1 MSEIHLKKH
10 QIDQKSSFRKW
21 VGFPAR
27 SPVPARG
34 ARGTIV
40 SATGSG
46 KTIMA
51 AASALECFP
60 HGRILVTVPTLDLL
74 VQTAQ
79 AWRTVGHRSPMA
91 AVCSLENDP
100 VLNEL
105 GVRTTTNPIQLA
117 LWAGRGPVIVFAT
130 YASLVDREDYAA
142 LQDQERPYGPWQ
154 NSGNGK
160 TRKKTRGP
168 LEAALT
174 GGERLYGQQMAPFD
188 LAIVDEA
195 HGTAGDLGRPWAAI
209 HDNTRIPADF
219 RLYLTATPRIL
230 AAARPQKGAD
240 GQELEIAS
248 MADDPDGTYGA
259 WLAEL
264 GLSEAI
270 EREILAGFEIDVL
283 EIRDPSPVLGE
294 SEEARRG
301 RRLALLQTALLEH
314 AAAYNLR
321 TVMTF
326 HQKVEE
332 AAAFADKLPET
343 AAALYVNDASDD
355 DLAAADK
362 LPKSSVNARFYEL
375 EAGRHVPPDRVWSA
389 WLCGDHLV
397 TERREVLRQFA
408 GGIDA
413 ADRRVHRAFLASVR
427 VLGEGV
433 DITGDR
439 GVEAICFAD
448 TRGSQVEIVQNIGRA
463 LRLNKDGSTKIARII
478 VPVFLEPGEDPT
490 DMVASAS
497 FRPLVAVLQGLRSHD
512 ERLVEQLASR
522 ALTSGQRKVHVRRDA
537 NGQII
542 GAGGEGDG
550 EDQEQD
556 DTDAAAESA
565 LLHFS
570 SPRDTA
576 TIAAFLRT
584 RVYRPESLV
593 WLEGYQALIRW
604 RKENEITGLYAV
616 PYDVEAE
623 VGVTK
628 DFPLGRWV
636 HQQRKA
642 LRAGELEERRK
653 TLLDAPEAGMVW
665 EPGEEAWETKLAAL
679 RSYRRAM
686 GHLAPRQDAVWGEG
700 DAMVP
705 VGQHAANL
713 RRKGGLGKDAERA
726 AERAQQLAAIDEDWN
741 CPWPLDWQRHYRVL
755 ADLVDADG
763 VLPAIQPGVLF
774 EGDDLGKWLARQR
787 EASTWAQLSA
797 EQQER
802 LSQLGV
808 KPLEAPSPAPSAK
821 RAANGQSK
829 AEQAFHRGLAALTQW
844 VEREGAHRPAPRGHS
859 EQIAVDG
866 EAEPVTVKLGVWVS
880 NTKSRWDKLTPE
892 QQAALA
898 ALGVPWAKA
907 AVPAPSGGPAPVRD
921 APVQPAPS
929 GEQAQE
935 YPDQGDPVTAEERET
950 SRGTARARRMN
961 ELMRKHTKAELL
973 RMAYAGGLVNHN
985 SPEKWRKDE
994 IASTVVD
1001 TEFRTADRAAPARP
1015 ASATARPVPAQPLPL
1030 PQQDHHDECDKS
1042 VYEGGTCTCDL
1053 IEQYGPP
1060 SERDDY

>member
-1 MSEIHLKKH
+1 MSEIQLKEH
-10 QIDQKSSFRKW
+10 QVDQRSAFRRW

-27 SPVPARG
+27 SSVPPQG

-46 KTIMA
+46 KTITA
-51 AASALECFP
+51 AACALESFAD
-60 HGRILVTVPTLDLL
+60 GRILVTVPTLDLL
-74 VQTAQ
+74 AQTAQ
-79 AWRTVGHRSPMA
+79 AWRLVGHRAPMV
-91 AVCSLENDP
+91 AVCSLENDA
-100 VLNEL
+100 VLNSL
-105 GVRTTTNPIQLA
+105 GVHTTTNPIQLA
-117 LWAGRGPVIVFAT
+117 LWAGHGPVVVFAT
-130 YASLVDREDYAA
+130 YASLVDREDIDAPEG
-142 LQDQERPYGPWQ
+142 Q
-154 NSGNGK
+154 
-160 TRKKTRGP
+160 RKVRGP
-168 LEAALT
+168 LEAALA
-174 GGERLYGQQMAPFD
+174 GGERLYGQQMAGFD

-209 HDNTRIPADF
+209 HDNARIPADF

-240 GQELEIAS
+240 AQEAEIAT
-248 MADDPDGTYGA
+248 MADDPEGTYGA

-332 AAAFADKLPET
+332 AAAFAEKLPET
-343 AAALYVNDASDD
+343 AAELYVNDASDD
-355 DLAAADK
+355 GLTAADR
-362 LPKSSVNARFYEL
+362 LPKSSIDAEFYEL

-397 TERREVLRQFA
+397 AERREVLRQFA
-408 GGIDA
+408 NGIDA
-413 ADRRVHRAFLASVR
+413 AGRRVHRAFLASVR

-433 DITGDR
+433 DITGER
-439 GVEAICFAD
+439 GVEAVCFAD

-463 LRLNKDGSTKIARII
+463 LRLNKDGTTKVARII

-522 ALTSGQRKVHVRRDA
+522 ALTSGQRKVHVRRDED
-537 NGQII
+537 GQIV

-550 EDQEQD
+550 EDQEQG
-556 DTDAAAESA
+556 DTQAAAEAA

-570 SPRDTA
+570 SPRDAA

-593 WLEGYQALIRW
+593 WLEGYQALLRW
-604 RKENEITGLYAV
+604 RAENEITGVYAV
-616 PYDVEAE
+616 PYDVEVE

-665 EPGEEAWETKLAAL
+665 EPGEEAWEAKLAAL
-679 RSYRRAM
+679 RSYRRAT

-700 DAMVP
+700 EAMVP
-705 VGQHAANL
+705 IGQHMANL
-713 RRKGGLGKDAERA
+713 RRKGGLGKDPKRAQERA
-726 AERAQQLAAIDEDWN
+726 EQLAAIDPDWN
-741 CPWPLDWQRHYRVL
+741 CPWPLSWQRHYRVL

-763 VLPAIQPGVLF
+763 VLPYIAPGVVF
-774 EGDDLGKWLARQR
+774 EGDDIGTWRWRQQ
-787 EASTWAQLSA
+787 EPGTWAQLLP

-802 LSQLGV
+802 LTMLGI
-808 KPLEAPSPAPSAK
+808 KGTEAPSLAPAAAGAAK
-821 RAANGQSK
+821 GPSK
-829 AEQAFHRGLAALTQW
+829 AQQAFQRGLAALRQW
-844 VEREGAHRPAPRGHS
+844 VEREGAARPVPRGHS
-859 EQIAVDG
+859 EEIAIDG
-866 EAEPVTVKLGVWVS
+866 EAEPVAVKLGVWIS
-880 NTKSRWDKLTPE
+880 NTKSRRDKLTAE
-892 QQAALA
+892 QLTALA
-898 ALGVPWAKA
+898 ALGLEWA
-907 AVPAPSGGPAPVRD
+907 
-921 APVQPAPS
+921 
-929 GEQAQE
+929 
-935 YPDQGDPVTAEERET
+935 
-950 SRGTARARRMN
+950 
-961 ELMRKHTKAELL
+961 
-973 RMAYAGGLVNHN
+973 
-985 SPEKWRKDE
+985 
-994 IASTVVD
+994 
-1001 TEFRTADRAAPARP
+1001 RT
-1015 ASATARPVPAQPLPL
+1015 
-1030 PQQDHHDECDKS
+1030 
-1042 VYEGGTCTCDL
+1042 
-1053 IEQYGPP
+1053 
-1060 SERDDY
+1060 

>member
-1 MSEIHLKKH
+1 MSRIPLKEH
-10 QIDQKSSFRKW
+10 QVDQKSAFRKW

-27 SPVPARG
+27 SSVPPQG

-60 HGRILVTVPTLDLL
+60 EGRILVTVPTLDLL
-74 VQTAQ
+74 AQTAQ
-79 AWRTVGHRSPMA
+79 AWRTVGHRSPMV
-91 AVCSLENDP
+91 AVCSLENDA

-117 LWAGRGPVIVFAT
+117 LWAGSGPVVVFAT
-130 YASLVDREDYAA
+130 YASLVDREDIDAPV
-142 LQDQERPYGPWQ
+142 Q
-154 NSGNGK
+154 
-160 TRKKTRGP
+160 RKVRGP
-168 LEAALT
+168 LEAALA
-174 GGERLYGQQMAPFD
+174 GGERLYGQQMAGFD

-209 HDNTRIPADF
+209 HDNARIPADF

-230 AAARPQKGAD
+230 AAARPQRGAD
-240 GQELEIAS
+240 GQEAEIAT
-248 MADDPDGTYGA
+248 MADDPEGTYGA

-332 AAAFADKLPET
+332 AAAFAEKLPET
-343 AAALYVNDASDD
+343 AAELYMNDASDD
-355 DLAAADK
+355 DLAAADR
-362 LPKSSVNARFYEL
+362 LPKSSIDAEFYEL

-397 TERREVLRQFA
+397 SERREVLRQFA
-408 GGIDA
+408 NGIDA
-413 ADRRVHRAFLASVR
+413 AGRRVHRAFLASVR

-433 DITGDR
+433 DITGER
-439 GVEAICFAD
+439 GVEAVCFAD

-463 LRLNKDGSTKIARII
+463 LRLNKDGSTKVARII
-478 VPVFLEPGEDPT
+478 VPVFLEPSEDPT

-522 ALTSGQRKVHVRRDA
+522 ALTSGKRKVHVRRDED
-537 NGQII
+537 GQIV
-542 GAGGEGDG
+542 GAGGEG

-556 DTDAAAESA
+556 DDTQAAAEAA

-570 SPRDTA
+570 SPRDAA

-604 RKENEITGLYAV
+604 RAENEITGLYAV
-616 PYDVEAE
+616 PYDVETE

-665 EPGEEAWETKLAAL
+665 EPGEEAWENKLAAL
-679 RSYRRAM
+679 RSYRRAT

-700 DAMVP
+700 EAMVP
-705 VGQHAANL
+705 VGQHMANL
-713 RRKGGLGKDAERA
+713 RRKGGLGKDPERA
-726 AERAQQLAAIDEDWN
+726 VERAKQLAAVDPDWN

-763 VLPAIQPGVLF
+763 VLPTIEPGVLF
-774 EGDDLGKWLARQR
+774 EGDDLGKWLERQ
-787 EASTWAQLSA
+787 ANSWAQLST

-802 LSQLGV
+802 LSVLGV
-808 KPLEAPSPAPSAK
+808 KPAERPAAAPAKKSAAGGPTK
-821 RAANGQSK
+821 ASAA
-829 AEQAFHRGLAALTQW
+829 FTRGVAALAQYIA
-844 VEREGAHRPAPRGHS
+844 REGAGKPVPRAHS
-859 EQIAVDG
+859 EEIAVDG
-866 EAEPVTVKLGVWVS
+866 EAEPVSVRLGVFLS
-880 NTKSRWDKLTPE
+880 NTKARRGKLTDS
-892 QQAALA
+892 QRAALA
-898 ALGVPWAKA
+898 ELGVEWA
-907 AVPAPSGGPAPVRD
+907 
-921 APVQPAPS
+921 
-929 GEQAQE
+929 
-935 YPDQGDPVTAEERET
+935 
-950 SRGTARARRMN
+950 
-961 ELMRKHTKAELL
+961 
-973 RMAYAGGLVNHN
+973 
-985 SPEKWRKDE
+985 
-994 IASTVVD
+994 
-1001 TEFRTADRAAPARP
+1001 
-1015 ASATARPVPAQPLPL
+1015 
-1030 PQQDHHDECDKS
+1030 
-1042 VYEGGTCTCDL
+1042 
-1053 IEQYGPP
+1053 
-1060 SERDDY
+1060 

>member
-1 MSEIHLKKH
+1 MSAIQLKEH
-10 QIDQKSSFRKW
+10 QVDQRSAFRTW

-27 SPVPARG
+27 SSVPPQG

-46 KTIMA
+46 KTITA
-51 AASALECFP
+51 AACALESFAD
-60 HGRILVTVPTLDLL
+60 GRILVTVPTLDLL

-79 AWRTVGHRSPMA
+79 AWRLVGHRSPMV
-91 AVCSLENDP
+91 AVCSLENDA
-100 VLNEL
+100 VLNSL
-105 GVRTTTNPIQLA
+105 RVRTTTNPVQLA
-117 LWAGRGPVIVFAT
+117 LWAGHGPVVVFAT
-130 YASLVDREDYAA
+130 YASLVDREDIDAPVG
-142 LQDQERPYGPWQ
+142 RG
-154 NSGNGK
+154 
-160 TRKKTRGP
+160 RVRGP
-168 LEAALT
+168 LEAALA
-174 GGERLYGQQMAPFD
+174 GGDRLYGQQMAGFD

-209 HDNTRIPADF
+209 HDNQRIPADF

-230 AAARPQKGAD
+230 AAARPQKGTG

-259 WLAEL
+259 WLPGAEL

-332 AAAFADKLPET
+332 AAAFADKLPHT
-343 AAALYVNDASDD
+343 AAELYVNDATGD

-362 LPKSSVNARFYEL
+362 LPKSSIDAEFYEL

-397 TERREVLRQFA
+397 AERREVLRQFA
-408 GGIDA
+408 NGIDA
-413 ADRRVHRAFLASVR
+413 AGRRVHRAFLASVR

-433 DITGDR
+433 DITGER
-439 GVEAICFAD
+439 GVEAVCFAD

-463 LRLNKDGSTKIARII
+463 LRLNKDGSTKVARII

-522 ALTSGQRKVHVRRDA
+522 ALTSGKRKVHVKRDDD
-537 NGQII
+537 GQIV
-542 GAGGEGDG
+542 GAGGKGDG
-550 EDQEQD
+550 KDQEQD
-556 DTDAAAESA
+556 DTQAAAESA

-604 RKENEITGLYAV
+604 RAENEITGVYAI
-616 PYDVEAE
+616 PYDVGTE

-665 EPGEEAWETKLAAL
+665 EPGEEAWENKLAAL
-679 RSYRRAM
+679 RSYRRAT

-700 DAMVP
+700 GAMVP
-705 VGQHAANL
+705 IGQHMANL
-713 RRKGGLGKDAERA
+713 RRKGAKNGLGKDPERA
-726 AERAQQLAAIDEDWN
+726 AVRAAQLTEIDADWD

-763 VLPAIQPGVLF
+763 VLPTIEPGVLF
-774 EGDDLGKWLARQR
+774 EGDDLGKWLQR
-787 EASTWAQLSA
+787 HKQPGTWAQLLP

-802 LSQLGV
+802 LTTLGV
-808 KPLEAPSPAPSAK
+808 QPAQAPSPAPTAT
-821 RAANGQSK
+821 RATKSPSK
-829 AEQAFHRGLAALTQW
+829 AQQAFQRGIAALTQW
-844 VEREGAHRPAPRGHS
+844 VEREGDRPVPRGHS
-859 EQIAVDG
+859 EQITIDDAGGGETEPAV
-866 EAEPVTVKLGVWVS
+866 VKLGVWVS
-880 NTKSRWDKLTPE
+880 NTKSRRDKLTTE
-892 QQAALA
+892 QLDALRK
-898 ALGVPWAKA
+898 LGMQWA
-907 AVPAPSGGPAPVRD
+907 
-921 APVQPAPS
+921 
-929 GEQAQE
+929 
-935 YPDQGDPVTAEERET
+935 
-950 SRGTARARRMN
+950 
-961 ELMRKHTKAELL
+961 
-973 RMAYAGGLVNHN
+973 
-985 SPEKWRKDE
+985 
-994 IASTVVD
+994 
-1001 TEFRTADRAAPARP
+1001 
-1015 ASATARPVPAQPLPL
+1015 
-1030 PQQDHHDECDKS
+1030 
-1042 VYEGGTCTCDL
+1042 
-1053 IEQYGPP
+1053 
-1060 SERDDY
+1060 

>member
-1 MSEIHLKKH
+1 MSRIPLKKH
-10 QIDQKSSFRKW
+10 QIDQKLSFRKW

-27 SPVPARG
+27 SSVPPQG

-60 HGRILVTVPTLDLL
+60 GGRILVTVPTLDLL

-79 AWRTVGHRSPMA
+79 AWRTVGHRSPMV

-117 LWAGRGPVIVFAT
+117 LWAGSGPVVVFAT
-130 YASLVDREDYAA
+130 YASLVDREDIDAPEG
-142 LQDQERPYGPWQ
+142 Q
-154 NSGNGK
+154 
-160 TRKKTRGP
+160 RKVRGP
-168 LEAALT
+168 LEAALA
-174 GGERLYGQQMAPFD
+174 GGERLYGQQMAGFD

-209 HDNTRIPADF
+209 HDNARIPADF

-230 AAARPQKGAD
+230 AAARPQKGAE
-240 GQELEIAS
+240 GQEVELAT
-248 MADDPDGTYGA
+248 MADDPEGTYGA

-332 AAAFADKLPET
+332 AMAFAEKLPET
-343 AAALYVNDASDD
+343 AAELYVNDASDD
-355 DLAAADK
+355 DLVQAEK
-362 LPKSSVNARFYEL
+362 LPKSSIDAEFYEL

-397 TERREVLRQFA
+397 SERREVLRQFA
-408 GGIDA
+408 NGIDA
-413 ADRRVHRAFLASVR
+413 AGRRVHRAFLASVR

-433 DITGDR
+433 DITGER
-439 GVEAICFAD
+439 GVEAVCFAD

-463 LRLNKDGSTKIARII
+463 LRLNQDGSTKIARII
-478 VPVFLEPGEDPT
+478 VPVFLEPDEDPT

-522 ALTSGQRKVHVRRDA
+522 ALTSGKRKVHLQRDED
-537 NGQII
+537 GRIV

-570 SPRDTA
+570 SPRDAA

-593 WLEGYQALIRW
+593 WLEGYQALLRW
-604 RKENEITGLYAV
+604 RRENKITGLYAV
-616 PYDVEAE
+616 PYDVDVE

-628 DFPLGRWV
+628 AFPLGRWV

-642 LRAGELEERRK
+642 LRAGELDPHRK

-665 EPGEEAWETKLAAL
+665 EPGEEAWENKLAAL

-686 GHLAPRQDAVWGEG
+686 GHLAPRQDAMWGEG
-700 DAMVP
+700 EAMVP
-705 VGQHAANL
+705 IGQHLANL
-713 RRKGGLGKDAERA
+713 RRKGGLGKDPKRA
-726 AERAQQLAAIDEDWN
+726 AQRAKQLAAIDPDWD
-741 CPWPLDWQRHYRVL
+741 CPWPLNWQRHYRHL
-755 ADLVDADG
+755 ADLAADEPHG
-763 VLPAIQPGVLF
+763 RLPDIAPGVLMD
-774 EGDDLGKWLARQR
+774 GDDIGRWLQQQR
-787 EASTWAQLSA
+787 RPATWRLLST

-802 LSQLGV
+802 LTKLGV
-808 KPLEAPSPAPSAK
+808 KPFEAPSPAPTAP
-821 RAANGQSK
+821 RATKGPTK
-829 AEQAFHRGLAALTQW
+829 AQQAFQRGLSALAQW
-844 VEREGAHRPAPRGHS
+844 VEREGADQPVPRGHT

-866 EAEPVTVKLGVWVS
+866 ETEPVTVKLGVWIS
-880 NTKSRWDKLTPE
+880 NTKSRRDKLT
-892 QQAALA
+892 QDQLDALRELGMEW
-898 ALGVPWAKA
+898 AL
-907 AVPAPSGGPAPVRD
+907 
-921 APVQPAPS
+921 
-929 GEQAQE
+929 
-935 YPDQGDPVTAEERET
+935 
-950 SRGTARARRMN
+950 
-961 ELMRKHTKAELL
+961 
-973 RMAYAGGLVNHN
+973 
-985 SPEKWRKDE
+985 
-994 IASTVVD
+994 
-1001 TEFRTADRAAPARP
+1001 
-1015 ASATARPVPAQPLPL
+1015 
-1030 PQQDHHDECDKS
+1030 
-1042 VYEGGTCTCDL
+1042 
-1053 IEQYGPP
+1053 
-1060 SERDDY
+1060 

>member
-1 MSEIHLKKH
+1 MSRIPLKKH

-27 SPVPARG
+27 SSVPPQG

-60 HGRILVTVPTLDLL
+60 EGRILVTVPTLDLL

-79 AWRTVGHRSPMA
+79 AWRAVGHRSPMV

-117 LWAGRGPVIVFAT
+117 LWAGHGPVIVFAT
-130 YASLVDREDYAA
+130 YASLVDREDFEDPTG
-142 LQDQERPYGPWQ
+142 QGRV
-154 NSGNGK
+154 
-160 TRKKTRGP
+160 RGP
-168 LEAALT
+168 LEAALA
-174 GGERLYGQQMAPFD
+174 GGERLYGQRMDGFS

-209 HDNTRIPADF
+209 HDNARIPADF

-230 AAARPQKGAD
+230 AAPRPQKGAD
-240 GQELEIAS
+240 GQEVEIATMGQDS
-248 MADDPDGTYGA
+248 ETYGA

-283 EIRDPSPVLGE
+283 EIRDPSLVVGE
-294 SEEARRG
+294 SEEAQRG

-314 AAAYNLR
+314 TAAYNLR

-332 AAAFADKLPET
+332 AAAFAEKMPQT
-343 AAALYVNDASDD
+343 AAHLYVNDASDD
-355 DLAAADK
+355 DLAAADR
-362 LPKSSVNARFYEL
+362 LPASSIDAEFYEL
-375 EAGRHVPPDRVWSA
+375 EAGRHVPPDRVWAA

-397 TERREVLRQFA
+397 SERREVLRQFA
-408 GGIDA
+408 NGIDA
-413 ADRRVHRAFLASVR
+413 AGRRVHRAFLASCR

-433 DITGDR
+433 DITGER
-439 GVEAICFAD
+439 GVEAVCFAD

-463 LRLNKDGSTKIARII
+463 LRLNRDGSTKVARII

-522 ALTSGQRKVHVRRDA
+522 ALTSGKRKVHVRRDED
-537 NGQII
+537 GRIV

-550 EDQEQD
+550 EDQEHD

-570 SPRDTA
+570 SPRDA
-576 TIAAFLRT
+576 STIAAFLRT

-604 RKENEITGLYAV
+604 RAENKITGLYAV
-616 PYDVEAE
+616 PYDVEVE

-665 EPGEEAWETKLAAL
+665 EPGEEAWENKLAAL
-679 RSYRRAM
+679 RSYRRAT

-705 VGQHAANL
+705 VGQHMANL

-726 AERAQQLAAIDEDWN
+726 AERAQQLTAIDPDWN
-741 CPWPLDWQRHYRVL
+741 CPWPLDWQRHCRVL

-763 VLPAIQPGVLF
+763 SLPDIAPGVLMD
-774 EGDDLGKWLARQR
+774 GDDIGRWLKRQKQP
-787 EASTWAQLSA
+787 STWAQLST
-797 EQQER
+797 EQHER
-802 LSQLGV
+802 LSKLGI
-808 KPLEAPSPAPSAK
+808 KPAEAPSPAPAAT
-821 RAANGQSK
+821 RATKGPGK
-829 AEQAFHRGLAALTQW
+829 AQQAFQRGLAALAQW
-844 VEREGAHRPAPRGHS
+844 VEREGQRPVPRGHS
-859 EQIAVDG
+859 EEIVVNG
-866 EAEPVTVKLGVWVS
+866 EAEPVSVKLGVWVS
-880 NTKSRWDKLTPE
+880 NTRARRDKLTAD
-892 QQAALA
+892 QRSALA
-898 ALGVPWAKA
+898 ELGVDWAGA
-907 AVPAPSGGPAPVRD
+907 
-921 APVQPAPS
+921 
-929 GEQAQE
+929 
-935 YPDQGDPVTAEERET
+935 
-950 SRGTARARRMN
+950 
-961 ELMRKHTKAELL
+961 
-973 RMAYAGGLVNHN
+973 
-985 SPEKWRKDE
+985 
-994 IASTVVD
+994 
-1001 TEFRTADRAAPARP
+1001 
-1015 ASATARPVPAQPLPL
+1015 ASAPTAQAVPAQPTKGGSVRPS
-1030 PQQDHHDECDKS
+1030 PPKPPVRHHHAECDKPL
-1042 VYEGGTCTCDL
+1042 YGGGTCTCDL

>member
-1 MSEIHLKKH
+1 MIQLREH
-10 QIDQKSSFRKW
+10 QMDQKSSFRKW

-27 SPVPARG
+27 SPVPPQG

-46 KTIMA
+46 KTITA
-51 AASALECFP
+51 AACALEYFP
-60 HGRILVTVPTLDLL
+60 EGRILVTVPTLDLL

-79 AWRTVGHRSPMA
+79 AWRTVGHYGPMV

-100 VLNEL
+100 VLNSL

-117 LWAGRGPVIVFAT
+117 LWAGSGPVVVFAT
-130 YASLVDREDYAA
+130 YASLVDREDIGAPEG
-142 LQDQERPYGPWQ
+142 QGRV
-154 NSGNGK
+154 
-160 TRKKTRGP
+160 RGP

-174 GGERLYGQQMAPFD
+174 GGQRLHGQQMDRFA
-188 LAIVDEA
+188 LAIIDEA
-195 HGTAGDLGRPWAAI
+195 HSTAGDLGRPWAAI
-209 HDNTRIPADF
+209 HDNARIPADF

-230 AAARPQKGAD
+230 ASPRPQKGAAS
-240 GQELEIAS
+240 QEAEIAS

-270 EREILAGFEIDVL
+270 ERDILAGFEIDVL

-294 SEEARRG
+294 AEEARRG

-332 AAAFADKLPET
+332 AAAFAQKLPET
-343 AAALYVNDASDD
+343 AAELYAAEVSDD

-362 LPKSSVNARFYEL
+362 LPASSIDAAFYEL
-375 EAGRHVPPDRVWSA
+375 EAGRHVPPGRVWSA

-397 TERREVLRQFA
+397 SERREVLRQFA

-413 ADRRVHRAFLASVR
+413 AGRRVHRAFLASCR

-433 DITGDR
+433 DITGER
-439 GVEAICFAD
+439 GVEAVCFAD

-463 LRLNKDGSTKIARII
+463 LRLNRDGSTKVARII

-497 FRPLVAVLQGLRSHD
+497 FRPLVAVLQGLRSHS
-512 ERLVEQLASR
+512 EHLVEQLASR
-522 ALTSGQRKVHVRRDA
+522 ALTSGKRTVHIQRDEEGRIVGTGR
-537 NGQII
+537 
-542 GAGGEGDG
+542 EGDG
-550 EDQEQD
+550 EDQEDNTQ
-556 DTDAAAESA
+556 AAAEA
-565 LLHFS
+565 TLLHFS
-570 SPRDTA
+570 TPRDAA

-604 RKENEITGLYAV
+604 RAENNITGLHAV
-616 PYDVEAE
+616 LYDVETE

-642 LRAGELEERRK
+642 LRAGELEDRRK

-665 EPGEEAWETKLAAL
+665 EPGEEAWEAKLAAL
-679 RSYRRAM
+679 RSYRRAT
-686 GHLAPRQDAVWGEG
+686 GHLAPRQDQMWGEG
-700 DAMVP
+700 DEMVP
-705 VGQHAANL
+705 IGQHVANL
-713 RRKGGLGKDAERA
+713 RRNGGLGKDPERTA
-726 AERAQQLAAIDEDWN
+726 QRAQQLAAVDPDWN
-741 CPWPLDWQRHYRVL
+741 CPWPLDWQRHHRVL
-755 ADLVDADG
+755 ADLLDADG
-763 VLPAIQPGVLF
+763 HLPDIAPGVLF
-774 EGDDLGKWLARQR
+774 EGDDLGRWLQRQKNPG
-787 EASTWAQLSA
+787 TWAQLSE

-802 LSQLGV
+802 LTALGV
-808 KPLEAPSPAPSAK
+808 KPVQAPSPAPAAK
-821 RAANGQSK
+821 GATKGPSK
-829 AEQAFHRGLAALTQW
+829 AQEAFQRGLTALAQW
-844 VEREGAHRPAPRGHS
+844 IEREGAHRPVPRGHS
-859 EQIAVDG
+859 EPITVDG
-866 EAEPVTVKLGVWVS
+866 ETEPVAVKLGVWIS
-880 NTKSRWDKLTPE
+880 NTKSRRDKLTAD

-907 AVPAPSGGPAPVRD
+907 AVVPAPSSEPAPTND
-921 APVQPAPS
+921 KSVQDS
-929 GEQAQE
+929 QAQE
-935 YPDQGDPVTAEERET
+935 DRDQGNTVMEEGRQAA
-950 SRGTARARRMN
+950 GTARM
-961 ELMRKHTKAELL
+961 
-973 RMAYAGGLVNHN
+973 
-985 SPEKWRKDE
+985 
-994 IASTVVD
+994 
-1001 TEFRTADRAAPARP
+1001 
-1015 ASATARPVPAQPLPL
+1015 
-1030 PQQDHHDECDKS
+1030 
-1042 VYEGGTCTCDL
+1042 
-1053 IEQYGPP
+1053 
-1060 SERDDY
+1060 